1 MYWNTFQNK
10 EKFETIEGTIKYSVN
25 EVFLLS
31 YVKAVSRI
39 SSDQIHFITLS

>member
-10 EKFETIEGTIKYSVN
+10 EKLETIEGKIKYSVN

-31 YVKAVSRI
+31 YVKE
-39 SSDQIHFITLS
+39 